1 MDAQFFAF
9 TLLSLIAVSGGIILS
24 LTKNVVHG
32 ALSLLT
38 TLLAVAGIFIV
49 LSAGFIALVQ
59 ILIYGGAVTILLL
72 FALML
77 SNANEQKEA
86 IDNRQKPGVVAVD
99 SCAQRAYVQPCFQSL
114 RCSESLSL
122 TLGRYRIIK
131 NSSPVTQVHHQ
142 CNIGELDSFVC
153 PNDDRLANP
162 VDCCLLQES
171 Q

>member
-1 MDAQFFAF
+1 LDAQFFAF
-9 TLLSLIAVSGGIILS
+9 TLLSIIAVSGGIILS

-38 TLLAVAGIFIV
+38 TLLAAAGIFIV

-86 IDNRQKPGVVAVD
+86 IDNRQKPIAIAASIAIFLTSTAVIL
-99 SCAQRAYVQPCFQSL
+99 QTQWNTR
-114 RCSESLSL
+114 SEQGEPI
-122 TLGRYRIIK
+122 TIIDLGRNLFTDWIIPFEII
-131 NSSPVTQVHHQ
+131 SIILLIAM
-142 CNIGELDSFVC
+142 IGAVVIAWPEGD
-153 PNDDRLANP
+153 
-162 VDCCLLQES
+162 Q
-171 Q
+171 